1 MIDGLIALWE
11 DEFYPEMIEQLIL
24 DDLQETAAAMDA
36 MVRVLA
42 EHCHI
47 TRPAKKR

>member
-11 DEFYPEMIEQLIL
+11 DEFLPEVIEQLII
-24 DDLQETAAAMDA
+24 DDAGDTPDA
-36 MVRVLA
+36 LLRLLA

-47 TRPAKKR
+47 KAPVRKA